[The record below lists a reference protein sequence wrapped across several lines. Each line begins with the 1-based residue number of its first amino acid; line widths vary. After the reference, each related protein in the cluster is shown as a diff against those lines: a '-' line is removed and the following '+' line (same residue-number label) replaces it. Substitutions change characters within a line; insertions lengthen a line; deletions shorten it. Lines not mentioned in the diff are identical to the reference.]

1 MIGKDSK
8 VSVLPA
14 HLGQASRFNTSDRYF
29 KSSVRGCG
37 GLKATTDRL
46 SVPLLFIGGS
56 ALSVPLLFIGGS
68 VLLLLEMSLHRLL
81 LTSFVYGVAL
91 LCSAPQFFGGA
102 LTNLERWQRRYK
114 LNLSA
119 LTFLFLST
127 VFAFDL
133 MATPAN
139 AQFFN
144 GAQEFM
150 TQAFG
155 NAGGTDITPVIEII
169 FNVLRGLML
178 IYLGVSLI
186 RVVQAARNDED
197 WQTLAR
203 TPMIIMVA
211 VVVADIL
218 TGFIVGV

>member
-37 GLKATTDRL
+37 GLKATTDR
-46 SVPLLFIGGS
+46 
-56 ALSVPLLFIGGS
+56 LSVPLLFIGGS

>member
-56 ALSVPLLFIGGS
+56 AL
-68 VLLLLEMSLHRLL
+68 LLLEMSLHRLL

-102 LTNLERWQRRYK
+102 LTNIERWQRQYK

>member
-56 ALSVPLLFIGGS
+56 AL
-68 VLLLLEMSLHRLL
+68 LLLEMSLHRLL

-102 LTNLERWQRRYK
+102 LTNLERWQRQYK

>member
-56 ALSVPLLFIGGS
+56 A
-68 VLLLLEMSLHRLL
+68 LLLLEMSLHRLL

>member
-1 MIGKDSK
+1 MIVKDSQ
-8 VSVLPA
+8 VSPLPA

-56 ALSVPLLFIGGS
+56 AL
-68 VLLLLEMSLHRLL
+68 LLLEMSLHRLL

-102 LTNLERWQRRYK
+102 LTNIERWQRQYK

>member
-1 MIGKDSK
+1 MIVKDSK

-29 KSSVRGCG
+29 RSFVRGCG
-37 GLKATTDRL
+37 GLRATTDRL

-56 ALSVPLLFIGGS
+56 A
-68 VLLLLEMSLHRLL
+68 LLLLEMSLHRLL

-102 LTNLERWQRRYK
+102 LTNIERWQRQYK

>member
-1 MIGKDSK
+1 MF
-8 VSVLPA
+8 V
-14 HLGQASRFNTSDRYF
+14 
-29 KSSVRGCG
+29 
-37 GLKATTDRL
+37 
-46 SVPLLFIGGS
+46 GGS
-56 ALSVPLLFIGGS
+56 ALM
-68 VLLLLEMSLHRLL
+68 LLEMSLHRLI
-81 LTSFVYGVAL
+81 LTSLIFGVAVF
-91 LCSAPQFFGGA
+91 CSAPQFFGTA
-102 LTNLERWQRRYK
+102 LTNFERWQRKYK
-114 LNLSA
+114 LNLA
-119 LTFLFLST
+119 VVAFLFLST
-127 VFAFDL
+127 VFALDL
-133 MATPAN
+133 MATPAS

-186 RVVQAARNDED
+186 RVVQASRNDED